1 VLLIDGQGKIRKA
14 WVGKLRPE
22 QEQQVIAGLQ

>member
-1 VLLIDGQGKIRKA
+1 VDQEKPVPGSFEPSLPRA

-22 QEQQVIAGLQ
+22 ILRVP